1 MRIKLIRDYLSKRE
15 AHFLEVP
22 EFLEPYVYTY
32 TYIYIYIQTHTY
44 MYIFSPLKIELN
56 LCTVKNTFNV

>member
-22 EFLEPYVYTY
+22 EFLE
-32 TYIYIYIQTHTY
+32 IYIQTHTY